1 MMRALI
7 LLLALFVAVTPAAAH
22 KLKVFATVEGDAV
35 KGYAFFV
42 GGGRAQQVSWVAKGA
57 DGRAIANGATDDEGR
72 FNFAIPPPPVPDITI
87 TVDTHEGH
95 IASATLPAARF
106 DGAAALTPPGPAVA
120 DAQGSS
126 PAPTAATPAAAAGL
140 TPQQTAALVDAAVQR
155 QVEPLM
161 EQIEAMDSRLRFT
174 DVISGVFLILGLAGM
189 GLWANGR
196 RK

>member
-7 LLLALFVAVTPAAAH
+7 LLLALFAAITPAAAH

-57 DGRAIANGATDDEGR
+57 DGRAVATGATDDEGR
-72 FNFAIPPPPVPDITI
+72 FSFAVPPPPVPDITI

-95 IASATLPAARF
+95 IASATLPATRF
-106 DGAAALTPPGPAVA
+106 EGAAPLAPPAPAA
-120 DAQGSS
+120 AGAQESNAPSASAS
-126 PAPTAATPAAAAGL
+126 PAPAPGL
-140 TPQQTAALVDAAVQR
+140 TSQQTAALVDAAVQR
-155 QVEPLM
+155 QIEPLM

-174 DVISGVFLILGLAGM
+174 DVISGLFLILGLAGM
-189 GLWANGR
+189 GLWASGR